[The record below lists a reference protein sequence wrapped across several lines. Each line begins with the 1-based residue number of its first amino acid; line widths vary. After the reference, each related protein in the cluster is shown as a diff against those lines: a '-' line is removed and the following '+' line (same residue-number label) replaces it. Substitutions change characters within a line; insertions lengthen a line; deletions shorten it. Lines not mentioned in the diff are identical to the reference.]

1 VSSPSL
7 AIRQRLPHLIL
18 ARVGLIFRYTARY
31 NGQRPAEAKK
41 NYFLKRKEM
50 VDRYQ
55 FGLLFES
62 IENRVL
68 QHRRNLLTGKCE
80 GYFSCIKSRGRLK
93 TCVGGSVEIY
103 VKDLQ
108 GSAFDTKRQSSGSV
122 FLPSLRRLS
131 LLAST
136 SGYLLPATC
145 LNRWE
150 SILPLQNRGGPS
162 VTGLNATRWCVVV
175 WSK

>member
-1 VSSPSL
+1 
-7 AIRQRLPHLIL
+7 
-18 ARVGLIFRYTARY
+18 
-31 NGQRPAEAKK
+31 
-41 NYFLKRKEM
+41 M

-93 TCVGGSVEIY
+93 TCVGGPVEIY

-108 GSAFDTKRQSSGSV
+108 GSAFDTLLTIITAPITLSV
-122 FLPSLRRLS
+122 HFR
-131 LLAST
+131 LLAAS
-136 SGYLLPATC
+136 YLPKQVGKYSAFAKSRRTLSHGT
-145 LNRWE
+145 
-150 SILPLQNRGGPS
+150 
-162 VTGLNATRWCVVV
+162 
-175 WSK
+175 